1 MQCRKCPHHLR
12 HGQVD
17 QTTKAITFKDRCSLR
32 LKEQQDCGHYPFA
45 KYFDYMT
52 CETYKATFKGAVDRK
67 GVMPPGELQFS
78 DSVTAGG
85 IADMELL

>member
-17 QTTKAITFKDRCSLR
+17 AATKAISFKDRCSLK
-32 LKEQQDCGHYPFA
+32 LKEGADCVHYPFQ

-52 CETYKATFKGAVDRK
+52 CEVYKATFKGSVDRK
-67 GVMPPGELQFS
+67 GVMPTKDMGFS
-78 DSVTAGG
+78 DSMSAGS